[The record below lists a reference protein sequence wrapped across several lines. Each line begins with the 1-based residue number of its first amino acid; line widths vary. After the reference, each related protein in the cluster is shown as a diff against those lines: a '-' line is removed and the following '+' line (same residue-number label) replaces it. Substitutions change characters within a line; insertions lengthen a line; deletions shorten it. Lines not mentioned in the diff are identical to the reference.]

1 MKKLVDSRLKLL
13 LEECKEKRVRCMFV
27 IVGDNSR
34 YQICNMYYILSNI
47 HSKKPSVLWCY
58 KKELGFSSHKKVRQK
73 QRSKKAKQGK
83 IDEQL
88 EDPFELFVTNADIRY
103 CYYKDSHSILGR
115 TFGMCIL
122 QDFEAIT
129 PNILCR
135 TIETVS
141 GGGVICITL
150 QTMSSLRNLYETVM
164 DFHGKLKCNDDLF
177 SGSIISRFI
186 PRFIL
191 SLSSCNNCVVVDD
204 ELNVLPISSHILD
217 MKASKKKET
226 DSVDQGTEGANST
239 LSPVFVNRKTPEHLQ
254 LEENV
259 KDTEIGKVISNCV
272 TFDQAQT
279 VLRMAD
285 IIIQKNMNAIVSL
298 TAGRGR
304 GKSAALGLSLAC
316 AVSQGFSN
324 IFITAP
330 SAENVLTVFEFIEIG
345 LRSLGY
351 LEHKHFELIR
361 SKTIDSRVGGDF
373 SHSVSRL
380 IRVNI
385 FRDHRQTIQYIKPE
399 DFHLVSQAEIVVMD
413 EAAAIP
419 LPIVKK
425 FLGNHLFIFSSTIN
439 GYEGTGRAL
448 SLKLINDLKKKS
460 LNNSGGIPA
469 GSGQGS
475 PSSFS
480 GSTFSEL
487 TLDEPIRYG
496 RNDPIESWLHT
507 LLCLDATNPPPLFVG
522 DEIPR
527 EIGSSNSLSKTLAP
541 PSLCT
546 LYHVDRDALFS
557 YHSASEKFLHNLMSL
572 FISSHYKNT
581 PNDLMLLSDA
591 PTHRIFV
598 LLPPFDPNTRVI
610 PPILVAIQVAVEG
623 SITSEHIKASLSR
636 GLRPSGDLIPWT
648 LCNHLA
654 RDDFGRLTGLR
665 VVRIATHPS
674 AQRMGYGT
682 YAIKQ
687 LISKLEALH
696 ESKEQSSFDPT
707 QHIQMGDLPKS
718 QVKIRKEIVPSA
730 ASVSGSSDLRSE
742 KLERAKNIP
751 PLLEPI
757 EDLQYIL
764 KDSERIDYIGTAFGI
779 TSELLKFWSKL
790 GFLPV
795 YIRQNVSEVTGEHS
809 AILLKSIGEC
819 WLSCFV
825 QDFSSRTIQYVSS
838 PQFRQMPVTLAL
850 TLSTSYKSFI
860 SKQGSESSETSSPSQ
875 GSAQMKPS
883 LTESNL
889 HCFLTDND
897 CLRLSRYARQMADY
911 SSISD
916 LVPVISQLYFENR
929 LSNISISF
937 LQSAV
942 LLGLGSQRKS
952 IDELASELSTPSTQL
967 LALFN
972 KAIYKINSH
981 VHSLY
986 LAVNSR
992 EDLGDEGAPHNE
1004 GSQKASETASP
1015 VSKVNDQGTDQS
1027 MAVEPADGNR
1037 SPGSKRGFELSGNKN
1052 KKMRKQGSSS
1062 LN

>member
-13 LEECKEKRVRCMFV
+13 LEECREKRVRCMFV

-34 YQICNMYYILSNI
+34 YQICNLYYILSNI
-47 HSKKPSVLWCY
+47 HSKKPSILWCY
-58 KKELGFSSHKKVRQK
+58 KKELGFSSHRKVRQK
-73 QRSKKAKQGK
+73 QRNKKAKQGK
-83 IDEQL
+83 LDEQL
-88 EDPFELFVTNADIRY
+88 EDPFELFVTNAEIRY

-164 DFHGKLKCNDDLF
+164 DFHGKLKCNEDLY

-191 SLSSCNNCVVVDD
+191 SLSSCGNCVVVDD
-204 ELNVLPISSHILD
+204 ELNILPISSHILE
-217 MKASKKKET
+217 MKTFKKKEE
-226 DSVDQGTEGANST
+226 DYIGRKGSENSNSIRNHA
-239 LSPVFVNRKTPEHLQ
+239 LLYKKTPEHLQ

-259 KDTEIGKVISNCV
+259 KDTEIGKVISNCI

-279 VLRMAD
+279 VLRMTEV
-285 IIIQKNMNAIVSL
+285 IIQKNMNAIISL

-316 AVSQGFSN
+316 AVTQGYSN

-345 LRSLGY
+345 LQSLGY
-351 LEHKHFELIR
+351 LEHKHFELVR

-385 FRDHRQTIQYIKPE
+385 FKEHRQTIQYIKPE

-460 LNNSGGIPA
+460 SNNNCNLSN
-469 GSGQGS
+469 
-475 PSSFS
+475 SSSTTNQSCFS
-480 GSTFSEL
+480 GNFFSEL
-487 TLDEPIRYG
+487 SLEEPIRYG

-507 LLCLDATNPPPLFVG
+507 LLCLDSTNPPQLVG
-522 DEIPR
+522 EEISGD
-527 EIGSSNSLSKTLAP
+527 IGSPSKSLSKTLAP

-572 FISSHYKNT
+572 FVSSHYKNT

-598 LLPPFDPNTRVI
+598 LLPPFDPNTKSI

-636 GLRPSGDLIPWT
+636 GLKPSGDLIPWT

-654 RDDFGRLTGLR
+654 RDDFGKLTGIR
-665 VVRIATHPS
+665 IVRIATHPS

-687 LISKLEALH
+687 LITKLENLR
-696 ESKEQSSFDPT
+696 ENNQNSYSDPT
-707 QHIQMGDLPKS
+707 QYIQMGDLPKS
-718 QVKIRKEIVPSA
+718 QVKIRKEIIPSIR
-730 ASVSGSSDLRSE
+730 SESGSSDLRSE
-742 KLERAKNIP
+742 ILEREKEIP
-751 PLLEPI
+751 PLLEPV
-757 EDLQYIL
+757 EDIQYIL
-764 KDSERIDYIGTAFGI
+764 KENERIDYIGTAFGI

-795 YIRQNVSEVTGEHS
+795 YIRQQVSEVTGEHS
-809 AILLKSIGEC
+809 VILLKSIGDC
-819 WLSCFV
+819 WLSPLV

-838 PQFRQMPVTLAL
+838 PQFKQMPVVLAL
-850 TLSTSYKSFI
+850 SLSMSYKNLINKHNSVP
-860 SKQGSESSETSSPSQ
+860 SESHSSRDICQ
-875 GSAQMKPS
+875 LKP
-883 LTESNL
+883 LLNESNL

-897 CLRLSRYARQMADY
+897 CTRLTRYARQMADY

-916 LVPVISQLYFENR
+916 LIPTISQLYFENR
-929 LSNISISF
+929 LPNISISF

-942 LLGLGSQRKS
+942 LFGLGSQRKS
-952 IDELASELSTPSTQL
+952 IDEISLELSTPSTQL

-981 VHSLY
+981 ILNLY
-986 LAVNSR
+986 LAVNSK
-992 EDLGDEGAPHNE
+992 EDGESESTSCSSSQQTKSELDLGFSLGHSKKNE
-1004 GSQKASETASP
+1004 IRDSIKTSNCKKSLESN
-1015 VSKVNDQGTDQS
+1015 S
-1027 MAVEPADGNR
+1027 
-1037 SPGSKRGFELSGNKN
+1037 NKN
-1052 KKMRKQGSSS
+1052 KKRKHDSNPSA
-1062 LN
+1062 

>member
-13 LEECKEKRVRCMFV
+13 LEECKEKRVRCMFM

-58 KKELGFSSHKKVRQK
+58 KKELGFSSHRKVRQK
-73 QRSKKAKQGK
+73 QRNKKAKQGK
-83 IDEQL
+83 LDEQL
-88 EDPFELFVTNADIRY
+88 EDPFELFVTNAEIRY

-150 QTMSSLRNLYETVM
+150 QTMSSLRNLYETAM
-164 DFHGKLKCNDDLF
+164 DFHGKLRCNEDLY
-177 SGSIISRFI
+177 SGSIVSRFI

-191 SLSSCNNCVVVDD
+191 SLSSCSNCVVVDD
-204 ELNVLPISSHILD
+204 ELNVLPISTHILE
-217 MKASKKKET
+217 MKTSKNKGGA
-226 DSVDQGTEGANST
+226 DSTGRSSEDSSSVR
-239 LSPVFVNRKTPEHLQ
+239 LSAFSDKKTPEHLQ
-254 LEENV
+254 LEESV

-279 VLRMAD
+279 VLKMAD
-285 IIIQKNMNAIVSL
+285 VIVQKNMNAVVSL

-324 IFITAP
+324 VFITAP
-330 SAENVLTVFEFIEIG
+330 SAENVLTVFEFIEVG

-351 LEHKHFELIR
+351 LEHKHFELVR

-373 SHSVSRL
+373 SNSVSRL

-385 FRDHRQTIQYIKPE
+385 FKEHRQTIQYIKPE

-460 LNNSGGIPA
+460 LGNSGGPSA
-469 GSGQGS
+469 DSTQAS
-475 PSSFS
+475 HSSFS
-480 GSTFSEL
+480 EL
-487 TLDEPIRYG
+487 SLEEPIRYG

-507 LLCLDATNPPPLFVG
+507 LLCLDSTNPPPLLTG
-522 DEIPR
+522 DGDAPR
-527 EIGSSNSLSKTLAP
+527 DLATSPSSKPLSKTLAP

-572 FISSHYKNT
+572 FVSSHYKNT

-598 LLPPFDPNTRVI
+598 LLPPFDPNTKVI

-623 SITSEHIKASLSR
+623 SITSEHIKVSLSR

-654 RDDFGRLTGLR
+654 RDDFGKLTGLR

-682 YAIKQ
+682 YAVKQ
-687 LISKLEALH
+687 LISKLESLRESH
-696 ESKEQSSFDPT
+696 EHPEFDPT
-707 QHIQMGDLPKS
+707 QHIHMGDLQRPH
-718 QVKIRKEIVPSA
+718 VKIRKEVIIPS
-730 ASVSGSSDLRSE
+730 VGGTPDSSDLRSE
-742 KLERAKNIP
+742 KLERAKDIP
-751 PLLEPI
+751 PLLEPV
-757 EDLQYIL
+757 EDIQYVL
-764 KDSERIDYIGTAFGI
+764 KDGERIDYIGTAFGV

-795 YIRQNVSEVTGEHS
+795 YIRQQVSEVTGEHS
-809 AILLKSIGEC
+809 AILLRSIGDC

-838 PQFRQMPVTLAL
+838 PQFKQMPVTLAL
-850 TLSTSYKSFI
+850 SLATSYKSLV
-860 SKQGSESSETSSPSQ
+860 SKQESASLESSPSQ
-875 GSAQMKPS
+875 ALSQTKPILS
-883 LTESNL
+883 EANL

-897 CLRLSRYARQMADY
+897 CVRLSRYARQMADY

-916 LVPVISQLYFENR
+916 LVPILSQLYFENR
-929 LSNISISF
+929 LTNISISF

-952 IDELASELSTPSTQL
+952 IDELSSELSTPSTQL

-972 KAIYKINSH
+972 KAIHKINSH
-981 VHSLY
+981 IHSLY
-986 LAVNSR
+986 LAVSSK
-992 EDLGDEGAPHNE
+992 EDAPQHGESHHHQAASELGLA
-1004 GSQKASETASP
+1004 ASET
-1015 VSKVNDQGTDQS
+1015 QDQS
-1027 MAVEPADGNR
+1027 TDRQVGKAEQEDDVKALSNR
-1037 SPGSKRGFELSGNKN
+1037 RGSESGENRNKRMK
-1052 KKMRKQGSSS
+1052 R
-1062 LN
+1062 

>member
-13 LEECKEKRVRCMFV
+13 LEECREKRVRCMFM

-34 YQICNMYYILSNI
+34 YQICNLYYILSNI
-47 HSKKPSVLWCY
+47 HSKKPSILWCY

-73 QRSKKAKQGK
+73 QRNKKAKQGK
-83 IDEQL
+83 LDEQL
-88 EDPFELFVTNADIRY
+88 EDPFELFVTNAEIRY

-150 QTMSSLRNLYETVM
+150 QTMSSLRNLYETAM
-164 DFHGKLKCNDDLF
+164 DFHGKLKCNEDLY

-191 SLSSCNNCVVVDD
+191 SLSSCSNCVVVDD
-204 ELNVLPISSHILD
+204 ELNVLPISSHILE
-217 MKASKKKET
+217 MKTSKKKEI
-226 DSVDQGTEGANST
+226 DSVGGRSNGGFKSIGSHA
-239 LSPVFVNRKTPEHLQ
+239 LLYKKTPEHIQ

-259 KDTEIGKVISNCV
+259 KDTEIGKVISNCI

-279 VLRMAD
+279 VLKMAD
-285 IIIQKNMNAIVSL
+285 VIIQKNMNAIISL

-345 LRSLGY
+345 LQSLGY
-351 LEHKHFELIR
+351 LEHKHFELVR
-361 SKTIDSRVGGDF
+361 SKTIDSRVGGDS

-385 FRDHRQTIQYIKPE
+385 FKEHRQTIQYIKPE
-399 DFHLVSQAEIVVMD
+399 DYHLVSQAEIVVMD

-460 LNNSGGIPA
+460 LNNN
-469 GSGQGS
+469 GSL
-475 PSSFS
+475 PTNSSS
-480 GSTFSEL
+480 NSQSYYSVNSFSEL
-487 TLDEPIRYG
+487 NLEEPIRYG
-496 RNDPIESWLHT
+496 RNDPIESWLHN
-507 LLCLDATNPPPLFVG
+507 LLCLDSTNPPPLFTG
-522 DEIPR
+522 EDIPR
-527 EIGSSNSLSKTLAP
+527 DVGSSSKSLVKTLAP
-541 PSLCT
+541 PTLCT

-557 YHSASEKFLHNLMSL
+557 YHSASETFLHNLMSL
-572 FISSHYKNT
+572 FVSSHYKNT

-598 LLPPFDPNTRVI
+598 LLPPFDPNTKSI

-654 RDDFGRLTGLR
+654 RDDFGKLTGLR
-665 VVRIATHPS
+665 IVRIATHPS
-674 AQRMGYGT
+674 AQRMGYGN
-682 YAIKQ
+682 YAVKQ
-687 LISKLEALH
+687 LINKLENLR
-696 ESKEQSSFDPT
+696 ESNQGLYSDPT
-707 QHIQMGDLPKS
+707 QHIHMADLPKS
-718 QVKIRKEIVPSA
+718 QVKIRREIAPSIR
-730 ASVSGSSDLRSE
+730 GDNNNSSSELRSE
-742 KLERAKNIP
+742 VLERAKKIP
-751 PLLEPI
+751 PLLEPV
-757 EDLQYIL
+757 EDIQYIL
-764 KDSERIDYIGTAFGI
+764 KETEQIDYIGTAFGI

-795 YIRQNVSEVTGEHS
+795 YIRQQVSEVTGEHS
-809 AILLKSIGEC
+809 VILLKSIGDC
-819 WLSCFV
+819 WLSSFV
-825 QDFSSRTIQYVSS
+825 QDFSSRTIQYISS
-838 PQFRQMPVTLAL
+838 PQFKQMPVVLAL
-850 TLSTSYKSFI
+850 SLAMSYKNLI
-860 SKQGSESSETSSPSQ
+860 SKQETVSSSEPLYTQ
-875 GSAQMKPS
+875 DFTQLKP
-883 LTESNL
+883 LLNESNL

-897 CLRLSRYARQMADY
+897 CVRLTRYARQMADY

-916 LVPVISQLYFENR
+916 LVPIISQLYFENR
-929 LSNISISF
+929 ISNVSISF

-952 IDELASELSTPSTQL
+952 IDEISSELSTPSTQL

-981 VHSLY
+981 IHSLY
-986 LAVNSR
+986 LVASNKEDAENEDIPFNSNHHSKS
-992 EDLGDEGAPHNE
+992 ELDLGLSDDN
-1004 GSQKASETASP
+1004 
-1015 VSKVNDQGTDQS
+1015 SKQIEVNGGKS
-1027 MAVEPADGNR
+1027 SNCKR
-1037 SPGSKRGFELSGNKN
+1037 SFESNGNKN
-1052 KKMRKQGSSS
+1052 KKKKHDFSSS
-1062 LN
+1062 S

>member
-13 LEECKEKRVRCMFV
+13 LEECREKRVRCMFM

-34 YQICNMYYILSNI
+34 YQICNLYYILSNI

-73 QRSKKAKQGK
+73 QRNKKAKQGK

-88 EDPFELFVTNADIRY
+88 EDPFELFVTNAEIRY

-150 QTMSSLRNLYETVM
+150 QTMSSLRNLYETAM
-164 DFHGKLKCNDDLF
+164 DFHGKLKCNEDLY

-204 ELNVLPISSHILD
+204 ELNVLPISSHILE
-217 MKASKKKET
+217 MKTSKNKEI
-226 DSVDQGTEGANST
+226 D
-239 LSPVFVNRKTPEHLQ
+239 FVGEKSNGFLKSIGSNALLCKKTPEHIQ

-259 KDTEIGKVISNCV
+259 KDTEIGKVISNCI

-279 VLRMAD
+279 VLKMAE
-285 IIIQKNMNAIVSL
+285 IIIQKNMNAIISL

-345 LRSLGY
+345 LQSLGY
-351 LEHKHFELIR
+351 LEHKHFELVR

-385 FRDHRQTIQYIKPE
+385 FKDHRQTIQYIKPE
-399 DFHLVSQAEIVVMD
+399 DYHLVSQAEIVVMD

-460 LNNSGGIPA
+460 LNNNENLPI
-469 GSGQGS
+469 
-475 PSSFS
+475 SSNTNNQS
-480 GSTFSEL
+480 DYSVNSFSEL
-487 TLDEPIRYG
+487 NLEEPIRYG
-496 RNDPIESWLHT
+496 RKDPIESWLHN
-507 LLCLDATNPPPLFVG
+507 LLCLDSTNPPLFSGV
-522 DEIPR
+522 DISKD
-527 EIGSSNSLSKTLAP
+527 IGSPSKSLSKTLAP

-572 FISSHYKNT
+572 FVSSHYKNT

-598 LLPPFDPNTRVI
+598 LLPPFDPNTKSI

-654 RDDFGRLTGLR
+654 RDDFGKLTGLR
-665 VVRIATHPS
+665 IVRIATHPS

-687 LISKLEALH
+687 LINKLENLR
-696 ESKEQSSFDPT
+696 ESNQGLYSNPIE
-707 QHIQMGDLPKS
+707 HIQMGDLPKS
-718 QVKIRKEIVPSA
+718 QVKIRKEIVPSIRENNNHN
-730 ASVSGSSDLRSE
+730 SSDLRSE
-742 KLERAKNIP
+742 VIERSKEIP

-757 EDLQYIL
+757 EDIQYIL
-764 KDSERIDYIGTAFGI
+764 KETERIDYIGTAFGI

-795 YIRQNVSEVTGEHS
+795 YIRQQVSEVTGEHS
-809 AILLKSIGEC
+809 AILLRSIGDC
-819 WLSCFV
+819 WLSSFV

-838 PQFRQMPVTLAL
+838 PQFKQMPVPLAL
-850 TLSTSYKSFI
+850 SLTMSYKNLI
-860 SKQGSESSETSSPSQ
+860 SKKDTIPSSESCSNQDLTQ
-875 GSAQMKPS
+875 LKPI
-883 LTESNL
+883 LNERNL

-897 CLRLSRYARQMADY
+897 CVRLTRYARQMADY

-916 LVPVISQLYFENR
+916 LVPIISQLYFENR
-929 LSNISISF
+929 ISNVSISF

-952 IDELASELSTPSTQL
+952 IDELSSELSTPSTQL

-981 VHSLY
+981 IHNLY
-986 LAVNSR
+986 LAANSK
-992 EDLGDEGAPHNE
+992 EDIANE
-1004 GSQKASETASP
+1004 DHSSNINHQSKSELNILSDDNYLQTESKDGTQGSNCK
-1015 VSKVNDQGTDQS
+1015 
-1027 MAVEPADGNR
+1027 R
-1037 SPGSKRGFELSGNKN
+1037 SLDSNGNKN
-1052 KKMRKQGSSS
+1052 KKKKKYDSSS
-1062 LN
+1062 S

>member
-1 MKKLVDSRLKLL
+1 MENMKKLVDSRLKLL
-13 LEECKEKRVRCMFV
+13 LEECKEKNVRCMFM

-47 HSKKPSVLWCY
+47 HSRKPSVLWCY
-58 KKELGFSSHKKVRQK
+58 KKELGFSSHRKVRQK
-73 QRSKKAKQGK
+73 QRNKKAKQGK
-83 IDEQL
+83 LDEQL
-88 EDPFELFVTNADIRY
+88 EDPFELFVTNAEIRY

-150 QTMSSLRNLYETVM
+150 QTMSSLRNLYETAM
-164 DFHGKLKCNDDLF
+164 DFHGKLRCNEDLY

-191 SLSSCNNCVVVDD
+191 SLSSCGNCVVVDD
-204 ELNVLPISSHILD
+204 ELNVLPISTNILE
-217 MKASKKKET
+217 MKTSKSMGT
-226 DSVDQGTEGANST
+226 DSTGRSSEDSSST
-239 LSPVFVNRKTPEHLQ
+239 RPSVYSHKKSPEHLQ

-279 VLRMAD
+279 VLKMAD
-285 IIIQKNMNAIVSL
+285 IIVQKNMNAVISL

-330 SAENVLTVFEFIEIG
+330 SAENVLTVFEFIEVG

-351 LEHKHFELIR
+351 LEHKHFELVR
-361 SKTIDSRVGGDF
+361 SKMIDSRVGGDF
-373 SHSVSRL
+373 SNSVSRL

-385 FRDHRQTIQYIKPE
+385 FKEHRQTIQYIKPE

-460 LNNSGGIPA
+460 LSGCNS
-469 GSGQGS
+469 S
-475 PSSFS
+475 PTDTSQSSHSSFS
-480 GSTFSEL
+480 EL
-487 TLDEPIRYG
+487 SLEEPIRYG

-507 LLCLDATNPPPLFVG
+507 LLCLDSTNPPPLITG
-522 DEIPR
+522 DGDVPR
-527 EIGSSNSLSKTLAP
+527 DLGTPPSSKSLLSKTLAP

-572 FISSHYKNT
+572 FVSSHYKNT

-598 LLPPFDPNTRVI
+598 LLPPFDPNTKVI

-654 RDDFGRLTGLR
+654 RDDFGKLTGLR

-687 LISKLEALH
+687 LIGKLESLREGQQH
-696 ESKEQSSFDPT
+696 SDFDPT
-707 QHIQMGDLPKS
+707 QHIQMGDLPKPHM
-718 QVKIRKEIVPSA
+718 KIRKEVIAPSI
-730 ASVSGSSDLRSE
+730 GSAPSTSDLRSE
-742 KLERAKNIP
+742 KLERAKDIP
-751 PLLEPI
+751 PLLEPV
-757 EDLQYIL
+757 EDIRYIL
-764 KDSERIDYIGTAFGI
+764 KDGERIDYIGTAFGI
-779 TSELLKFWSKL
+779 TSELLKFWTKL

-795 YIRQNVSEVTGEHS
+795 YIRQQVSEVTGEHS
-809 AILLKSIGEC
+809 AILLKSIGDC
-819 WLSCFV
+819 WLSYFV

-838 PQFRQMPVTLAL
+838 PQFKQMPVTLAL
-850 TLSTSYKSFI
+850 SLATAYKTLV
-860 SKQGSESSETSSPSQ
+860 SKQESAPLESPPSQ
-875 GSAQMKPS
+875 ASSQMKPVLS
-883 LTESNL
+883 EGNL

-897 CLRLSRYARQMADY
+897 CVRLSRYARQMADY

-916 LVPVISQLYFENR
+916 LVPIISQLYFENR
-929 LSNISISF
+929 LPNISISF

-952 IDELASELSTPSTQL
+952 IDELSSELSTPSTQL

-972 KAIYKINSH
+972 KAIHKINSQ

-986 LAVNSR
+986 LAVSSKEETPPCGDSNHHQAALELDLDVSKTPDHPMGKAEV
-992 EDLGDEGAPHNE
+992 EDGG
-1004 GSQKASETASP
+1004 KAS
-1015 VSKVNDQGTDQS
+1015 G
-1027 MAVEPADGNR
+1027 GR
-1037 SPGSKRGFELSGNKN
+1037 RGSELNGNKN
-1052 KKMRKQGSSS
+1052 KKMKK
-1062 LN
+1062 